1 MLIWGGTPILPTTT
15 TLKKNKTPN
24 PKLSKTESN
33 MQGSISTLQNISNP
47 QCFLRWHY
55 SDAKGGHPWKQ
66 EHFYWLNNLYFS
78 KFQQTHKRGTIQ
90 CLLLPRKWMLT
101 EAKDGMAS
109 LLPQYKSTILKRI
122 THDLLTTE
130 PKRFHNVTFYAIQEQ
145 YKSK

>member
-1 MLIWGGTPILPTTT
+1 
-15 TLKKNKTPN
+15 
-24 PKLSKTESN
+24 
-33 MQGSISTLQNISNP
+33 
-47 QCFLRWHY
+47 
-55 SDAKGGHPWKQ
+55 
-66 EHFYWLNNLYFS
+66 
-78 KFQQTHKRGTIQ
+78 
-90 CLLLPRKWMLT
+90 MLT